1 MTIELE
7 TVDTNTCMSEC
18 NSPFKTQ
25 FQYAM
30 EKRFRIYIFLFFN
43 RLDSNFTVKVA
54 DFGLTRDVY
63 SKEYYSSENKQRLPV
78 KWMAP
83 ESLEQGKYS
92 AKSDVVGW
100 KTIVYF
106 SSIPKC
112 FTQISKFKFEYTDNN
127 I

>member
-1 MTIELE
+1 
-7 TVDTNTCMSEC
+7 
-18 NSPFKTQ
+18 
-25 FQYAM
+25 M
-30 EKRFRIYIFLFFN
+30 EKRFRIYIFLFFH

-92 AKSDVVGW
+92 AKSDVVG
-100 KTIVYF
+100 
-106 SSIPKC
+106 
-112 FTQISKFKFEYTDNN
+112 
-127 I
+127 

>member
-1 MTIELE
+1 
-7 TVDTNTCMSEC
+7 MSEC
-18 NSPFKTQ
+18 NCPFKTQ
-25 FQYAM
+25 FEYAM
-30 EKRFRIYIFLFFN
+30 EGVFESIYSFFFN

-92 AKSDVVGW
+92 AKSDVVG
-100 KTIVYF
+100 
-106 SSIPKC
+106 
-112 FTQISKFKFEYTDNN
+112 
-127 I
+127 

>member
-1 MTIELE
+1 
-7 TVDTNTCMSEC
+7 MSEC
-18 NSPFKTQ
+18 NCPFKTQ
-25 FQYAM
+25 FEYAM
-30 EKRFRIYIFLFFN
+30 KKRFRIYIFLFLN

-92 AKSDVVGW
+92 AKSDVVG
-100 KTIVYF
+100 
-106 SSIPKC
+106 
-112 FTQISKFKFEYTDNN
+112 
-127 I
+127 

>member
-1 MTIELE
+1 
-7 TVDTNTCMSEC
+7 MSEC
-18 NSPFKTQ
+18 NCPFKTKYE
-25 FQYAM
+25 YAM

-92 AKSDVVGW
+92 AKSDVVG
-100 KTIVYF
+100 
-106 SSIPKC
+106 
-112 FTQISKFKFEYTDNN
+112 
-127 I
+127 